1 MLSMWLPSSEILTV
15 GKKAQPL
22 RLGLFICI
30 GTFRNLVEIQSGFER
45 AVSIEMDTRGLP
57 PFVQNRTNDG
67 APKVLLICEL
77 SRCSGWPL

>member
-1 MLSMWLPSSEILTV
+1 
-15 GKKAQPL
+15 
-22 RLGLFICI
+22 
-30 GTFRNLVEIQSGFER
+30 VEIQSGFER